1 MWLSEFCAGYI
12 FRTAQLFVRNLVWL
26 YIRLRWSVVR
36 RDWFAIFRVKVITRA
51 SIIKIQ
57 LQMDPFT
64 TRLDLMVCYH
74 VPEHLVK
81 RSDCCGQVHSEIQNF
96 SKCLLPYL
104 LKSQS
109 QLLQWKLVWWCIA
122 LRQRVLW
129 KDWFPIPMLYDTVRT
144 GIIKTWLY
152 HCCFFYMTVPL
163 LLLLHDCT
171 IAASFATKFWRA
183 TSL

>member
-1 MWLSEFCAGYI
+1 M
-12 FRTAQLFVRNLVWL
+12 
-26 YIRLRWSVVR
+26 R

-57 LQMDPFT
+57 LCVISCKQMDPFT

-109 QLLQWKLVWWCIA
+109 QLLQ
-122 LRQRVLW
+122 
-129 KDWFPIPMLYDTVRT
+129 
-144 GIIKTWLY
+144 
-152 HCCFFYMTVPL
+152 
-163 LLLLHDCT
+163 
-171 IAASFATKFWRA
+171 
-183 TSL
+183 